1 MKKSI
6 LFVMLMLFAVSVSAE
21 TVKGNVVNERGEV
34 MPFVTISVLKQDSTL
49 ITGAIT
55 NDDGKYEIQMANDKS
70 QAGYILQASYVGYET
85 AFGGPDFVL
94 REETEHLKELEVK
107 AKKPLIE
114 RQMDKLVVNVSASP
128 LAAGSNGN
136 DILRRSPGVRI
147 DKDGNITVNGK
158 SVEIWIDGKPS
169 YLSGQQL
176 KAMLDGTDGNTIE
189 KIEIISNPSAKYD
202 ASGQGGIINIKTK
215 RNMMRGLNGMLSAA
229 YGGMYFS
236 DVHRWLN
243 TEYAS
248 LNLNYRGEKTYTFA
262 QLTQVYAQN
271 DVDFET
277 SRETPVL
284 KNYSYSHYDAGF
296 QYYML
301 KIGNDWYIDS
311 VNTLGFILNVPYMR
325 INQHIIP
332 GDNRGYTIIGT
343 DTTNS
348 VTNSMNSHIAPQH
361 TANLNYTHTFDEA
374 LERELTVNVDY
385 NRYNSAADNSQE
397 TRYDKPYMG
406 TSSLGIDIRSRQVVN
421 IYSGKLDF
429 QTKFWQTGMIECG
442 VKYGLSTTD
451 NQMTTDSTLND
462 LPRPTMESAFRYDEH
477 VAAAYI
483 SVGKQFGEHWSVK
496 LGLRGEYTFSHGL
509 WSQEGQDSVINK
521 SYFDPFPTAYIG
533 YTTKPL
539 GKIGQPI
546 AVSASY
552 TRRIKRPSYYML
564 NPFKTYIDAYSYR
577 EGNTGLTP
585 EFNNDVELHFSWTQ
599 YLNVTFNFAHTQNMF
614 SSKITIMPDGTGK
627 MQWINFGTCT
637 THGGNLSLTELP
649 LVPKYM
655 SLPDGTRTMQGAW
668 LALTVNAGWLHFINK
683 SYERQADG
691 TPVFEN
697 RSHYGYVNGTLS
709 AYLPKDWIMTFDGYW
724 SSPMATGYDRSGS
737 TYFLSF
743 GVRKTY
749 MQKGLIFNLNVQ
761 DLARS
766 LVFRSED
773 LGQEP
778 GYISWNRNTIRQ
790 QRVMFS
796 ITWMFGQYQQHKNR
810 KVGDMDELG
819 RLGGGGGGVSTGK

>member
-1 MKKSI
+1 
-6 LFVMLMLFAVSVSAE
+6 
-21 TVKGNVVNERGEV
+21 
-34 MPFVTISVLKQDSTL
+34 
-49 ITGAIT
+49 
-55 NDDGKYEIQMANDKS
+55 
-70 QAGYILQASYVGYET
+70 
-85 AFGGPDFVL
+85 
-94 REETEHLKELEVK
+94 
-107 AKKPLIE
+107 
-114 RQMDKLVVNVSASP
+114 
-128 LAAGSNGN
+128 
-136 DILRRSPGVRI
+136 
-147 DKDGNITVNGK
+147 
-158 SVEIWIDGKPS
+158 
-169 YLSGQQL
+169 
-176 KAMLDGTDGNTIE
+176 
-189 KIEIISNPSAKYD
+189 
-202 ASGQGGIINIKTK
+202 
-215 RNMMRGLNGMLSAA
+215 
-229 YGGMYFS
+229 
-236 DVHRWLN
+236 
-243 TEYAS
+243 
-248 LNLNYRGEKTYTFA
+248 
-262 QLTQVYAQN
+262 
-271 DVDFET
+271 
-277 SRETPVL
+277 
-284 KNYSYSHYDAGF
+284 
-296 QYYML
+296 
-301 KIGNDWYIDS
+301 
-311 VNTLGFILNVPYMR
+311 
-325 INQHIIP
+325 
-332 GDNRGYTIIGT
+332 
-343 DTTNS
+343 
-348 VTNSMNSHIAPQH
+348 
-361 TANLNYTHTFDEA
+361 
-374 LERELTVNVDY
+374 
-385 NRYNSAADNSQE
+385 
-397 TRYDKPYMG
+397 
-406 TSSLGIDIRSRQVVN
+406 
-421 IYSGKLDF
+421 
-429 QTKFWQTGMIECG
+429 
-442 VKYGLSTTD
+442 
-451 NQMTTDSTLND
+451 
-462 LPRPTMESAFRYDEH
+462 
-477 VAAAYI
+477 
-483 SVGKQFGEHWSVK
+483 
-496 LGLRGEYTFSHGL
+496 
-509 WSQEGQDSVINK
+509 
-521 SYFDPFPTAYIG
+521 
-533 YTTKPL
+533 
-539 GKIGQPI
+539 
-546 AVSASY
+546 
-552 TRRIKRPSYYML
+552 ML

-778 GYISWNRNTIRQ
+778 GYISWDRNTIRQ

-819 RLGGGGGGVSTGK
+819 RLGGGGGVSTGK